1 MTQFQDKLAKYT
13 KIHSIG
19 SPEIEELLKVPDMA
33 TVQTKLDGSNARSIY
48 DAENDRLIFGSRAKE
63 LPEDTNINQW
73 IFIKAMKQ
81 AFVEYKD
88 EFKPNIQYC
97 SENMSK
103 HTLSYDD
110 VPPTVGYDCIDLITG
125 EYLDWKESKKLF
137 EAIGIPFIHIYIEKP
152 ANEITI
158 EELEK
163 YIKTP
168 IYHKQ
173 QEEGVVVK
181 VYSRKNKHGSPLFG
195 KLVTDD
201 FKEKNRAV
209 FGENEKPKKQ
219 PRDNEIKIADI
230 YLTPARFVKALQHFE
245 DDGDKIDM
253 SLMPKLYRYVIK
265 DVLSEHIIEI
275 SDDYNSINFPMLSK
289 IVAARCAQNLKS
301 YLLTKAT

>member
-1 MTQFQDKLAKYT
+1 MIQTQGKLAKYT

-19 SPEIEELLKVPDMA
+19 SPEIEELLKVSDIA
-33 TVQTKLDGSNARSIY
+33 TVQAKLDGANARTIY
-48 DAENDRLIFGSRAKE
+48 DIENDKLVFGSRAKE
-63 LPEDTNINQW
+63 LPKDTNPNTW
-73 IFIKAMKQ
+73 WFIRAMNKAF
-81 AFVEYKD
+81 AEYKD
-88 EFKPNIQYC
+88 EFVPNIQYT
-97 SENMSK
+97 SESMQP
-103 HTLSYDD
+103 HTITYDNIPD
-110 VPPTVGYDCIDLITG
+110 TVGYDCIDLITG

-137 EAIGIPFIHIYIEKP
+137 EAIGIPFIHIYVEKS

-181 VYSRKNKHGSPLFG
+181 VYSRKNKYGSPLFG

-201 FKEKNRAV
+201 FKEKNKAV
-209 FGENEKPKKQ
+209 FGENGQPKKQ
-219 PRDNEIKIADI
+219 QPENEVKIADT
-230 YLTPARFVKALQHFE
+230 YLTPARFIKALQHFE

-289 IVAARCAQNLKS
+289 IIAGRCAQMLKS
-301 YLLTKAT
+301 YLLTKAK